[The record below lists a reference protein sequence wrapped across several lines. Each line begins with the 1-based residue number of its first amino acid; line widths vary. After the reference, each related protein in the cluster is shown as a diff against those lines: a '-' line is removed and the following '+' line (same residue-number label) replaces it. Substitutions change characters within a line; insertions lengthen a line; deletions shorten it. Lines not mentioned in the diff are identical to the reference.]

1 MDGIG
6 RVLMEKNLKAK
17 RISISIKPVKGIRVS
32 IPNRESFERAQEFVY
47 QKADWIR
54 VHANKIQQHEEK
66 ITVYDHFR
74 TFRTRYHT
82 LSLEHHINNTFDTQI
97 RDGKIKVYYPAF
109 RDITDSDVQEHIRVS
124 MEEAYRF
131 EAKEFLPKRL
141 EHLARKFGLSYN
153 KVFIKNTR
161 TRWGSCSHVNNINLS
176 LHLMRLPEALCD
188 YVILHE
194 LAHTV
199 EKNHGPRFWAL
210 LDNISGDARG
220 LDNQL
225 KNFKIAVF

>member
-1 MDGIG
+1 M
-6 RVLMEKNLKAK
+6 MEKNAKAK

-32 IPNRESFERAQEFVY
+32 IPNRESFEKAQEFVY
-47 QKADWIR
+47 LKADWIR
-54 VHANKIQQHEEK
+54 THSHKIQKPEEK
-66 ITVYDHFR
+66 ATVYDHSR
-74 TFRTRYHT
+74 TYRTRYHT
-82 LSLEHHINNTFDTQI
+82 LSLEHHINNKFDTQI
-97 RDGKIKVYYPAF
+97 ADGKIKVYYPAF
-109 RDITDSDVQEHIRVS
+109 REVTDQDVQEHIRKSV
-124 MEEAYRF
+124 EEAYRL
-131 EAKEFLPKRL
+131 EAKEYLPQRL
-141 EHLARKFGLSYN
+141 DYFARKFGLSYN

-199 EKNHGPRFWAL
+199 EKNHGPRFWTL
-210 LDNISGDARG
+210 LDKISGDAKG

-225 KNFKIAVF
+225 KNYKIAIF

>member
-1 MDGIG
+1 
-6 RVLMEKNLKAK
+6 MEKNLKAK

-54 VHANKIQQHEEK
+54 THTNKVQKHEEK
-66 ITVYDHFR
+66 ITVYDHSR

-82 LSLEHHINNTFDTQI
+82 LSLEHHIKNIFHTQI
-97 RDGKIKVYYPAF
+97 ADGKIKVYYPAF
-109 RDITDSDVQEHIRVS
+109 RDITDPDVQTHIRQA

-131 EAKEFLPKRL
+131 EAKEYLPQRL
-141 EHLARKFGLSYN
+141 DYFARKFGFSYN
-153 KVFIKNTR
+153 KVFVKNTR
-161 TRWGSCSHVNNINLS
+161 TRWGSCSHVNNVNLS
-176 LHLMRLPEALCD
+176 LHLMRLPEHLCD

-210 LDNISGDARG
+210 LNQISGDARG
-220 LDNQL
+220 LDNEL
-225 KNFKIAVF
+225 KNFKIAIF